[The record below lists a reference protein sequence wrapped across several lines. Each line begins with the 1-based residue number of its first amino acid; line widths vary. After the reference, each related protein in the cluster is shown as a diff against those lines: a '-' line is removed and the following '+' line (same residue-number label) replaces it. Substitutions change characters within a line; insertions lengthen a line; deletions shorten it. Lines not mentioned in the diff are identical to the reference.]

1 MSFCIST
8 WMNDEHDIWV
18 EWFNGASHNCYS
30 LECTQFLLDLLSS
43 ARAAVKFSFQSSP
56 VLSCPLLFYP
66 PFSFFM
72 SSFQRL
78 GKHAVKRSFKNGIDC
93 SVPTKMHMRSL
104 FISSPLKQSL
114 RLINPSQTETST
126 SSSSLSL
133 SLSSFISSRC
143 FHYKPK
149 RATKQGINTHMS
161 NRAKKGNY
169 IIIQSIPR
177 HFLTSIS
184 THLSSKTSWFLWY
197 FSFYFY
203 LHFRSLS
210 W

>member
-1 MSFCIST
+1 
-8 WMNDEHDIWV
+8 
-18 EWFNGASHNCYS
+18 
-30 LECTQFLLDLLSS
+30 
-43 ARAAVKFSFQSSP
+43 
-56 VLSCPLLFYP
+56 
-66 PFSFFM
+66 M

-78 GKHAVKRSFKNGIDC
+78 AKHAVKRSFKNGIDC
-93 SVPTKMHMRSL
+93 SIPTKMHMRSL

-161 NRAKKGNY
+161 NRAKKGEY

-177 HFLTSIS
+177 T
-184 THLSSKTSWFLWY
+184 LSYFDFHSLIIKTSSFLKY
-197 FSFYFY
+197 FSFYFNV
-203 LHFRSLS
+203 HFRSLS